1 MPIGTAV
8 ESMQLAVETHHGLLF
23 AGWTGLAARIVVG
36 VVHPLPKIPR

>member
-23 AGWTGLAARIVVG
+23 AEWAGLAARIVVA
-36 VVHPLPKIPR
+36 VVRPPP